1 MMGDTPSNYNIPNGR
16 LDGKSL
22 GLKAIL
28 VQAQKHGGT
37 TIDAKG
43 SNSLVNQQ
51 PKLSTT
57 PQNALS
63 KVKNSK
69 ESEERKFASNMIGGK
84 GNLDKSVDGGQGAI
98 N

>member
-1 MMGDTPSNYNIPNGR
+1 MMGDTPSNYNTPNGR

-28 VQAQKHGGT
+28 VKAQKHGGT

-57 PQNALS
+57 P
-63 KVKNSK
+63 
-69 ESEERKFASNMIGGK
+69 
-84 GNLDKSVDGGQGAI
+84 
-98 N
+98 